1 MITEFDQWLKKYR
14 IFSRIMVIVGVVMIW
29 RLQEWG
35 MAFAISSARTG
46 VEIAAILAAVQ
57 VPATFYAGWAF

>member
-1 MITEFDQWLKKYR
+1 
-14 IFSRIMVIVGVVMIW
+14 MVIVGVVMIW

-35 MAFAISSARTG
+35 MVFAISSARTG

-57 VPATFYAGWAF
+57 VPATFYAGWVFKMYQDGKNK